1 MGGGVGWDVDVPAT
15 CLGWVWGGGWGG
27 MLTSPLP
34 AYLWFGLGLD
44 VDVVVNHLQG
54 WAGVGGGVGC

>member
-1 MGGGVGWDVDVPAT
+1 
-15 CLGWVWGGGWGG
+15 

-54 WAGVGGGVGC
+54 WAGVGGGVGCWRPLYLPSFGLGGGWMLML